1 MAYLEL
7 QRVKRKP
14 SENSSVKLYVG
25 AKYYILQNTQFISN
39 VIKEGIEF

>member
-25 AKYYILQNTQFISN
+25 AIIYFIEN
-39 VIKEGIEF
+39 